1 MDFKVPTYCIV
12 QLEHSNIKPALK
24 HKNPER
30 RLCICKNENT
40 LLLQK
45 KKKTVKSC
53 LICLKGLSLVTCFNL
68 G

>member
-1 MDFKVPTYCIV
+1 MDFKVPTYRTV

-30 RLCICKNENT
+30 RLCNRKNGDT

-45 KKKTVKSC
+45 KKKKAKSF
-53 LICLKGLSLVTCFNL
+53 FNL
-68 G
+68 FERSFSCHLF